1 MDWPNAAQDKTAIA
15 DFRGI
20 IFIGAASSGVLK
32 SQVESSCVVSQVGGA
47 EQNATAAASPQ

>member
-32 SQVESSCVVSQVGGA
+32 SQVESSCGFSNGGA
-47 EQNATAAASPQ
+47 EQNAIAVASPQ